1 MRLLSLGEAMVELS
15 QAEGG
20 LWRLGFAGDTLN
32 TAWYARAGLPEAWE
46 VDYFTRLGGDP
57 FSGRMLDFMAE
68 NGIGTSRIARD
79 PDRSVGLY
87 AIELQE
93 GERSFAYWRGQSA
106 ARHLADDPALLEAAM
121 AGAEAIYFSGIT
133 LAILAPVARDRLLT
147 AVGAARRAGRLTVF
161 DPNIRPRLWEDAAAM
176 RACLTAAGA
185 VSTILLPSF
194 DDEAAQFG
202 DAGPAACAARWLRAG
217 AEEVIVKNG
226 GGPMTV
232 ATRAGVDVIEV
243 ERRKPVDSTGA
254 GDAFN
259 GAFLAARL
267 TGADPVTAAKAGHAM
282 SLRVIARPGALIP
295 MAELHHS

>member
-32 TAWYARAGLPEAWE
+32 TAWYARAGLPADWT

-68 NGIGTSRIARD
+68 NGIGTSRILRD

-87 AIELQE
+87 AIELQD

-133 LAILAPVARDRLLT
+133 LAILAPAARDCLLA

-202 DAGPAACAARWLRAG
+202 DADPAACAARWIAAG

-232 ATRAGVDVIEV
+232 ATPAGADVIEV

-295 MAELHHS
+295 MADLHHS